1 MKYVITW
8 KQRHGGSAAENEA
21 SAAQTLEAY
30 SKWTPSSDTTIHQFV
45 FRADG
50 QGGFA
55 VVETD
60 DVASLARTIYKF
72 APYAEY
78 ELHPVL
84 DMGEAAGLAA
94 EAVEWHKSS
103 S

>member
-8 KQRHGGSAAENEA
+8 TQRHGGSATENEA
-21 SAAQTLEAY
+21 SAARTLEAY
-30 SKWTPSSDTTIHQFV
+30 SSWTPSSDTTIHQFV

-55 VVETD
+55 VVESD
-60 DVASLARTIYKF
+60 NLASIARTVFQF
-72 APYAEY
+72 APFAEY
-78 ELHPVL
+78 AVHPVL

-94 EAVEWHKSS
+94 EAVEWRKPSP
-103 S
+103 